1 MNTNRQQNLAKSVK
15 RYRIIAWI
23 AVLICLLIIGKV
35 VYVGTLK
42 REYWMKVAEQKKVK
56 EKPEPAERGNILSCD
71 GRLLSGTL
79 PEYDLIIDFS
89 VCQEW
94 RDSMWR
100 ADFPKICAGLH
111 HIFPDKSE
119 EYFRNWLQEGYDKK
133 NKSWKIIKRRA
144 TFEEMTEVKR
154 LPVFREPRLRGGF
167 HEVEHTTRKK
177 PFGSLASRTIGDLII
192 SNGQPKCGLEQSFNK
207 YLSGTP
213 GKKRIRKVFD
223 KTIPEIIVPPVAGC
237 DIITTIDV
245 GMQDLCE
252 RALLEKLKEINGN
265 VGVAIVM
272 EVSTGDIKAIV
283 NMSKLK
289 SGDYAEIKNNAV
301 SDLLEPGS
309 VFKTASIMVALDD
322 GVVDTTY
329 MVDTGGGVWDMY
341 GAKMRDHNWSSGGY
355 QTISLPRTLE
365 VSSNIGVSR
374 IIDRYYGKNPEKFV
388 EGLRRIGMGA
398 PLNLPFKG
406 AGKAQIRMPKKNKR
420 GQYTNWYGTT
430 LPWMSIGYETQVPPI
445 YTLTFYNAIAN
456 NGKMVAP
463 RFVKSVVKDGQV
475 VKDFPTVVVK
485 EKICKEK
492 TLKEMQTILYHV
504 VSQGLG
510 KAAGSESFKVAGKT
524 GTAQISKG
532 RSGYKSGPMNY
543 LVSFAGYFPADAPRY
558 SCIVCIQKPGLPA
571 SGGRQSGSVFHKIS
585 EGIMAQSLK
594 LLASDARTPDALL
607 TPEVKNGNMLAADY
621 VLAHLGVKTNEG
633 WNGSY
638 ANGNP
643 IWGKAESNN
652 RMVTLSKGKVYAKNL
667 MPDVIG
673 MGARD
678 AVYIAE
684 TRGLK
689 VTIYGRGKV
698 YEQSIAA
705 GSKIRKGQRCVI
717 KLRN

>member
-1 MNTNRQQNLAKSVK
+1 
-15 RYRIIAWI
+15 
-23 AVLICLLIIGKV
+23 
-35 VYVGTLK
+35 
-42 REYWMKVAEQKKVK
+42 
-56 EKPEPAERGNILSCD
+56 
-71 GRLLSGTL
+71 
-79 PEYDLIIDFS
+79 
-89 VCQEW
+89 
-94 RDSMWR
+94 MWR

-111 HIFPDKSE
+111 RIFPDKSE
-119 EYFRNWLQEGYDKK
+119 EYFRDRLQEGYDKK
-133 NKSWKIIKRRA
+133 NKSWRIIKRKA

-177 PFGSLASRTIGDLII
+177 PFGSLASRTIGDLIW
-192 SNGQPKCGLEQSFNK
+192 NGQPKCGLEQSFNK

-272 EVSTGDIKAIV
+272 EVSTGDIKAMV
-283 NMSKLK
+283 NMSKLA

-406 AGKAQIRMPKKNKR
+406 ADTHAEEKQTWAIHQLV
-420 GQYTNWYGTT
+420 WY
-430 LPWMSIGYETQVPPI
+430 
-445 YTLTFYNAIAN
+445 
-456 NGKMVAP
+456 
-463 RFVKSVVKDGQV
+463 
-475 VKDFPTVVVK
+475 
-485 EKICKEK
+485 
-492 TLKEMQTILYHV
+492 H
-504 VSQGLG
+504 
-510 KAAGSESFKVAGKT
+510 AAVDEYR
-524 GTAQISKG
+524 I
-532 RSGYKSGPMNY
+532 
-543 LVSFAGYFPADAPRY
+543 
-558 SCIVCIQKPGLPA
+558 
-571 SGGRQSGSVFHKIS
+571 
-585 EGIMAQSLK
+585 
-594 LLASDARTPDALL
+594 
-607 TPEVKNGNMLAADY
+607 
-621 VLAHLGVKTNEG
+621 
-633 WNGSY
+633 
-638 ANGNP
+638 
-643 IWGKAESNN
+643 
-652 RMVTLSKGKVYAKNL
+652 
-667 MPDVIG
+667 
-673 MGARD
+673 
-678 AVYIAE
+678 
-684 TRGLK
+684 
-689 VTIYGRGKV
+689 
-698 YEQSIAA
+698 
-705 GSKIRKGQRCVI
+705 
-717 KLRN
+717 

>member
-111 HIFPDKSE
+111 RIFPDKSE
-119 EYFRNWLQEGYDKK
+119 EYFRDRLQEGYDKK

-272 EVSTGDIKAIV
+272 EVSTGDIKAMV

-430 LPWMSIGYETQVPPI
+430 LPWMSIGYETQEPPI
-445 YTLTFYNAIAN
+445 YSLTFYNAIAN

-463 RFVKSVVKDGQV
+463 RFVKSVV
-475 VKDFPTVVVK
+475 
-485 EKICKEK
+485 
-492 TLKEMQTILYHV
+492 
-504 VSQGLG
+504 
-510 KAAGSESFKVAGKT
+510 
-524 GTAQISKG
+524 
-532 RSGYKSGPMNY
+532 
-543 LVSFAGYFPADAPRY
+543 
-558 SCIVCIQKPGLPA
+558 
-571 SGGRQSGSVFHKIS
+571 
-585 EGIMAQSLK
+585 
-594 LLASDARTPDALL
+594 
-607 TPEVKNGNMLAADY
+607 
-621 VLAHLGVKTNEG
+621 
-633 WNGSY
+633 
-638 ANGNP
+638 
-643 IWGKAESNN
+643 
-652 RMVTLSKGKVYAKNL
+652 
-667 MPDVIG
+667 
-673 MGARD
+673 
-678 AVYIAE
+678 
-684 TRGLK
+684 
-689 VTIYGRGKV
+689 
-698 YEQSIAA
+698 
-705 GSKIRKGQRCVI
+705 
-717 KLRN
+717 